1 MPTPYRDL
9 IRYHARVAPGR
20 TAVRQL
26 GGRTLSYGQLD
37 ERIERLAA
45 HLQAG
50 GIARGDRVALLAC
63 NGSEYFE
70 LQHACGR
77 IGAIAVL
84 LNWRLTVPELAYI
97 LGDCTPRLLIH
108 DITFAE
114 TAAALK
120 DRCGLPALLALDA
133 QDPASPYEQALAG
146 ARLPARHEA
155 MTHDDISVLMYTSG
169 TTGHPKGAIITH
181 GMVFWNTVNVT
192 FPCRIAIDAVQ
203 LVLLPLFH
211 IGGLNSHA
219 NPLLHAGG
227 TVVLQRAFD
236 PAEALRVVGDPDFGI
251 THMTGVPA
259 QFQFMAAHADY
270 AGTDVSRLRFVGM
283 GGSPAPMATI
293 EAWTS
298 RGVPLVQGYGM
309 TETSP
314 GITSLDTQDLLRK
327 PGSIGKP
334 VPYTD
339 VRLVGPDGVDV
350 APGEVGEFWVRG
362 PNVTPGY
369 WNRPDAAAQAFHE
382 GWLKT
387 GDAGRQDAEGF
398 FYIVDRVK
406 DMYISGGENVYPAEV
421 ENVLYQLPQVA
432 EAAIVGVP
440 HPRWG
445 ETGLAVVVRRPGTTL
460 EAAEVLAHCNTRL
473 ARFKV
478 PGEVA
483 FVDQLPRTAAGKVL
497 KRQLRERFAAAA
509 PA

>member
-1 MPTPYRDL
+1 
-9 IRYHARVAPGR
+9 
-20 TAVRQL
+20 
-26 GGRTLSYGQLD
+26 
-37 ERIERLAA
+37 
-45 HLQAG
+45 
-50 GIARGDRVALLAC
+50 
-63 NGSEYFE
+63 
-70 LQHACGR
+70 
-77 IGAIAVL
+77 
-84 LNWRLTVPELAYI
+84 
-97 LGDCTPRLLIH
+97 
-108 DITFAE
+108 
-114 TAAALK
+114 
-120 DRCGLPALLALDA
+120 
-133 QDPASPYEQALAG
+133 
-146 ARLPARHEA
+146 
-155 MTHDDISVLMYTSG
+155 
-169 TTGHPKGAIITH
+169 
-181 GMVFWNTVNVT
+181 
-192 FPCRIAIDAVQ
+192 
-203 LVLLPLFH
+203 
-211 IGGLNSHA
+211 
-219 NPLLHAGG
+219 
-227 TVVLQRAFD
+227 
-236 PAEALRVVGDPDFGI
+236 
-251 THMTGVPA
+251 
-259 QFQFMAAHADY
+259 
-270 AGTDVSRLRFVGM
+270 M